1 MEGEMKNELLRKD
14 EVKLLFVAKGSHSG
28 DWQRPKESR
37 FYSTVLEELPS
48 TDDYYVEEGE
58 ALPLSNL
65 LTVVEKSHLD
75 TANARIAELEKQ
87 IEKAEKVV
95 EFYGAKE
102 NWRDEA
108 DSGVKVF
115 GPFKDHKTWTDC
127 GYEYDWENLHDQGE
141 KAREYFADKEK
152 K

>member
-1 MEGEMKNELLRKD
+1 MRGIKKYQPELGMMKECGAGQY
-14 EVKLLFVAKGSHSG
+14 VKLYDYRDLEKKFFGS
-28 DWQRPKESR
+28 
-37 FYSTVLEELPS
+37 
-48 TDDYYVEEGE
+48 
-58 ALPLSNL
+58 
-65 LTVVEKSHLD
+65 
-75 TANARIAELEKQ
+75 NARIAELEKQ

-127 GYEYDWENLHDQGE
+127 GYEYDWENLNDQGE
-141 KAREYFADKEK
+141 KAREYFTDKEK

>member
-1 MEGEMKNELLRKD
+1 MKNELLGKD
-14 EVKLLFVAKGSHSG
+14 EISINVGGVDFTASKIEEMIRSHTLQNTEAARLLRGQQIELDCVKAQL
-28 DWQRPKESR
+28 
-37 FYSTVLEELPS
+37 
-48 TDDYYVEEGE
+48 
-58 ALPLSNL
+58 
-65 LTVVEKSHLD
+65 
-75 TANARIAELEKQ
+75 
-87 IEKAEKVV
+87 EKAEKVI

-141 KAREYFADKEK
+141 KAREYFADKDK